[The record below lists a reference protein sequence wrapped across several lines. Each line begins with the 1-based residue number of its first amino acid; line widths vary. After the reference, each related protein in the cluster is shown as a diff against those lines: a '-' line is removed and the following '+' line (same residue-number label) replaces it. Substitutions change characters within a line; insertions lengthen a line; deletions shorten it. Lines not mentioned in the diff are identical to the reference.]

1 MELFRYFSFFWVVIS
16 TMGYSRKKSKWGVE
30 DILLK
35 TLLEIFIFFT
45 LPLEIADKTK
55 LSPWI
60 FHKIVLDPMEIPH
73 YSFLVTPGNST
84 LFLINH
90 WKFHM
95 LSLYTLGY
103 PPPCLDFSRNS
114 PIYVVL
120 FILG

>member
-1 MELFRYFSFFWVVIS
+1 M
-16 TMGYSRKKSKWGVE
+16 
-30 DILLK
+30 K

-103 PPPCLDFSRNS
+103 PPPPPVWIFPGIAQYMLYFSSWANV
-114 PIYVVL
+114 Y
-120 FILG
+120 